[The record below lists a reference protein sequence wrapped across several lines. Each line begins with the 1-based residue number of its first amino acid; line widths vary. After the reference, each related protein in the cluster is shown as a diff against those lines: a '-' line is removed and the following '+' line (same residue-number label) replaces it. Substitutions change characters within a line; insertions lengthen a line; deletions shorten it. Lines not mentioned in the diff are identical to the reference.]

1 MVQANSTQE
10 NYISDEALVRQHLD
24 HVNPP
29 DVISSEEANLLR
41 NEIKELIVAKKA
53 KVVAHYYTDSALQDL
68 AESTGGYV
76 GDSLEMARFGRD
88 CGAEILIVAGV
99 KFMGETAKILSPSK
113 KVLMPTLDATC
124 SLDIACPIDQ
134 FSKFCDENPER
145 EVVVYANTSAHVKAR
160 ADWVVTSSIAV
171 EVIEHLKGLGKKI
184 LWAPDKHLGS
194 YIKKKTRADMLLWD
208 AACIVHEE
216 FKFRGIKDMK
226 RMYPNAAVLAHP
238 EAPSKVLEI
247 ADIVGSTTQIIK
259 AAAELPNNEMIV
271 ATDIGIFHKLRQVAP
286 DKNFIIAPTAGH
298 DATCRSCA
306 NCPWMSMNSLKTL
319 AESLRD
325 EANEIVVAKALAEK
339 AMIPLKRMLDFAGT
353 NRLNTKGKA

>member
-1 MVQANSTQE
+1 MYFLSLFVFNNKEESLYFLNDIETLNPGKKIFYFPE
-10 NYISDEALVRQHLD
+10 ISKESYTNKDPNNY
-24 HVNPP
+24 
-29 DVISSEEANLLR
+29 NLLQR
-41 NEIKELIVAKKA
+41 
-53 KVVAHYYTDSALQDL
+53 T
-68 AESTGGYV
+68 
-76 GDSLEMARFGRD
+76 
-88 CGAEILIVAGV
+88 
-99 KFMGETAKILSPSK
+99 
-113 KVLMPTLDATC
+113 
-124 SLDIACPIDQ
+124 
-134 FSKFCDENPER
+134 
-145 EVVVYANTSAHVKAR
+145 
-160 ADWVVTSSIAV
+160 

-226 RMYPNAAVLAHP
+226 RMYPNAVVLAHP
-238 EAPSKVLEI
+238 ESPGKVLEI
-247 ADIVGSTTQIIK
+247 ADVVGSTTQIIK
-259 AAAELPNNEMIV
+259 AAAELPNSEMIV

-286 DKNFIIAPTAGH
+286 DKSFIIAPTAGH

-339 AMIPLKRMLDFAGT
+339 AMIPLKRMLDFAGA